1 MKNYKYALSNN
12 LFLLRNFVEYHSC
25 PIVLGEFT
33 LS

>member
-12 LFLLRNFVEYHSC
+12 LFLLRNLVEYLSC
-25 PIVLGEFT
+25 PIGLGEFT